1 MQLSCIKIIKL
12 RLILEKSD
20 IFGAVASTLCLVHCI
35 ATPFIF
41 IAHSC
46 AAHSCTS
53 APGWWSGLD
62 YLFLIVSFFAVK
74 RSAKQTAK
82 PFMKPALW
90 ISWGTL
96 LILVLNEKVEGV
108 DLPEVFT
115 HISAI
120 TLAVLH
126 IYNLKFCQCQTNT
139 CCTRHV

>member
-46 AAHSCTS
+46 AAHGCTS
-53 APGWWSGLD
+53 APDWWSGLD

-90 ISWGTL
+90 ISWGAL
-96 LILVLNEKVEGV
+96 LILVLNEKVEGM